1 MGKCQKKKKMPKCSK
16 RGRPPIKRLSKPIET
31 TRIKNPM
38 LYLFGYTRCRK
49 LKALQ
54 CSHVFHEK
62 CIDHWLHTNKNCPV
76 CREPSQKP
84 ESAEASRGFD
94 DRFPNSPISAEVRI
108 LSISSLFKIRSC

>member
-16 RGRPPIKRLSKPIET
+16 RGRPPIKRLSKPKSKPNSNKTIQCSICLDT
-31 TRIKNPM
+31 
-38 LYLFGYTRCRK
+38 TRCRK

-94 DRFPNSPISAEVRI
+94 DRFPNIPISAEVRI
-108 LSISSLFKIRSC
+108 LSISIAF